1 MTHDEIAEVVFSTLN
16 QCHTEGIHDTL
27 RQAHAV
33 AVALKL
39 ATEETR

>member
-1 MTHDEIAEVVFSTLN
+1 MTHDDIAEIVFRTLN
-16 QCHTEGIHDTL
+16 ECRIEGIHDTL

-39 ATEETR
+39 AEADR